1 MGCHFCSERGSSC
14 LAAGGGALDDLAVL
28 NVVGIVGLDVNGDT
42 VEGALESVLGGGVHH
57 AGLWECVSMSHSTQY
72 IDCSSQKS
80 CTHVL
85 RRIVRDVADEGDL
98 VALALAARSIVLD
111 VVDGV
116 TAANALGALAVL
128 ALGVD
133 QLLAEGIVVGLGG
146 GLLDDDL
153 LVVIGK
159 LVDDPLGALAELE
172 VVELLDALGS
182 DGDTVRRAS
191 IAGGSWLARH
201 GNGEER

>member
-1 MGCHFCSERGSSC
+1 MRGCGDVSVCPILPSIPI
-14 LAAGGGALDDLAVL
+14 ALPKK
-28 NVVGIVGLDVNGDT
+28 G
-42 VEGALESVLGGGVHH
+42 
-57 AGLWECVSMSHSTQY
+57 
-72 IDCSSQKS
+72 

-116 TAANALGALAVL
+116 TAANALGTLAVL

-133 QLLAEGIVVGLGG
+133 QLLAEGVVVGLGG

-159 LVDDPLGALAELE
+159 LVDDPLSALAKLE
-172 VVELLDALGS
+172 FVELLDALGS
-182 DGDTVRRAS
+182 DGDTVRMAS
-191 IAGGSWLARH
+191 IAEGSWLARH
-201 GNGEER
+201 GNREERQALEDRLAVNVPG